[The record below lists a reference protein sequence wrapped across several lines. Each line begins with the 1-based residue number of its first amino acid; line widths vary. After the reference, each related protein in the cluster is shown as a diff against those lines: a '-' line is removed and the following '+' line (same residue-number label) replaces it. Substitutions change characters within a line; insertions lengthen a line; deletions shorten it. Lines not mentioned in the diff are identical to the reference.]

1 LLFRDRTPDFFVQAY
16 FVGPK
21 NVNPQDASTLWL
33 KYEETLSKYEEERKR
48 YNFFDPPLF
57 TAFESL
63 VFLKIQPLL
72 SRIEF
77 DTSILKDDRFLSF
90 NFSIKSIIT

>member
-21 NVNPQDASTLWL
+21 NVNPHDASTLWL

-48 YNFFDPPLF
+48 YNF
-57 TAFESL
+57 
-63 VFLKIQPLL
+63 
-72 SRIEF
+72 
-77 DTSILKDDRFLSF
+77 SILSF
-90 NFSIKSIIT
+90 SQDSTHWYF